1 MNEEIVE
8 KMFAKNVVMLDL
20 SRSNLSRVL
29 S

>member
-1 MNEEIVE
+1 MNEEIAE
-8 KMFAKNVVMLDL
+8 KMFAKNIVMFDL